1 MLLSLSKE
9 TVIMTSAALFAIAV
23 PAVLAAVLC
32 DPADAQM
39 PPSYGLD
46 FVTVGSPGNRPAN
59 AQEAPLLY
67 QLHNPPR
74 LVGAVGYEYRITR
87 TTVTVGQWFEF
98 VEAYAPYWQGAPGDV
113 LFTSIW
119 VDWTGG
125 GYRMKPGS
133 ENHPASATWRL
144 AARYANWLHNGKV
157 NERWAFEDGAYDTST
172 FTQNP
177 NGSFNDQ
184 AKHSPGAK
192 FWIPTNDEW
201 AKAVHYDPDRY
212 GPGQEGYWLYPHG
225 KDEEP
230 VPGYPWAGGET
241 NTALFSLPV
250 QPAPHFDVNAYPH
263 VTSPWGL
270 LGVSGGEWEWME
282 DFSTGH
288 TVRLT
293 RTSSFKSSGPFPR
306 DRLDLESFGNP
317 RLAAHGFRIASVIPA
332 PSTLG
337 GVIGILVFFAQR
349 RRP

>member
-1 MLLSLSKE
+1 MPRIGRSVPGLALAGILCAP
-9 TVIMTSAALFAIAV
+9 AAGQA
-23 PAVLAAVLC
+23 
-32 DPADAQM
+32 

-46 FVTVGSPGNRPAN
+46 FAAIGAPGNRPAN
-59 AQEAPLLY
+59 EQEAPLLY

-74 LVGAVGYEYRITR
+74 LVGAVDYEYRITR

-98 VEAYAPYWQGAPGDV
+98 VEAYAPYWQGAPDDR

-133 ENHPASATWRL
+133 ENHPASTTWRL

-172 FTQNP
+172 FTRNP
-177 NGSFNDQ
+177 NGTYNDQ

-201 AKAVHYDPDRY
+201 AKAAHYDPDRY

-225 KDEEP
+225 KDE
-230 VPGYPWAGGET
+230 VPIAGYPWAGGET
-241 NTALFSLPV
+241 NAGLLPPPV
-250 QPAPHFDVNAYPH
+250 TPAPYLDVDAYPH

-270 LGVSGGEWEWME
+270 LGASGGEWEWME
-282 DFSTGH
+282 DFTSDHRSRLSRSSNFRTGSH
-288 TVRLT
+288 DL
-293 RTSSFKSSGPFPR
+293 R
-306 DRLDLESFGNP
+306 DRLDWESSSLP
-317 RLAAHGFRIASVIPA
+317 HLAARGFRIASVIPA
-332 PSTLG
+332 PSTLAG
-337 GVIGILVFFAQR
+337 AIGILILFTQR